1 MSLPEPETVEL
12 GFLDE
17 HVGFQLHL
25 CRRAIARSLRAT
37 MNKKAGRRPSGSNS
51 ALVLIGANPGISP
64 KQLATA
70 LFLDP
75 QATDSVLDRLESE
88 HLAERNRSEKD
99 RRRVELNLTAKGRQ
113 EIGVIEERSVIQE
126 DKLTQCLAAGERET
140 LVRLLSK
147 VRRNVSGD
155 L

>member
-1 MSLPEPETVEL
+1 MSTSEPETIDL

-25 CRRAIARSLRAT
+25 CRRAMAHSLRASLK
-37 MNKKAGRRPSGSNS
+37 KKAGRRPSGSNS
-51 ALVLIGANPGISP
+51 ALVLIGANPGIAP
-64 KQLATA
+64 KQLAAA

-75 QATDSVLDRLESE
+75 QAADSVLDRLESE
-88 HLAERNRSEKD
+88 HLAERSRSEKD
-99 RRRVELNLTAKGRQ
+99 RRRVELNLTAKGRR
-113 EIGVIEERSVIQE
+113 EISVIAKRSAIHE
-126 DKLTQCLAAGERET
+126 DMLTQGLAAGERET

-147 VRRNVSGD
+147 VRRSVSGG